1 MATQSNKSVKGLK
14 PRKTFNSVRMCI

>member
-14 PRKTFNSVRMCI
+14 PRKRFSSVRMCI